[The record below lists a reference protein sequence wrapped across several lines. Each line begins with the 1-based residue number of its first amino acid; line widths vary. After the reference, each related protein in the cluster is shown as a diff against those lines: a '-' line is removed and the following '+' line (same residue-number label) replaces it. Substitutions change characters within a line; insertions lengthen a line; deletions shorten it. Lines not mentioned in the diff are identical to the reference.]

1 MSVRPFHSSFLN
13 QLHDPLTLIFCMC
26 MNHNRSSSGI
36 ESQVH
41 RARSWVMVGVRVS
54 KGGNTFG
61 SLFSSYALSN
71 LEMDRSWHTYPL
83 IKF

>member
-1 MSVRPFHSSFLN
+1 M
-13 QLHDPLTLIFCMC
+13 
-26 MNHNRSSSGI
+26 
-36 ESQVH
+36 
-41 RARSWVMVGVRVS
+41 VMVGVRVS